1 MWYYIH
7 MKKLMDK
14 KEIEEIIE
22 KVCEEVKKEMGLS
35 NLVIIGI
42 KRRGDII
49 AKKIKECLEKKYKVD
64 IPLGFLDI
72 TLYRDDFSKIG
83 ANPVISETD
92 VLFNIDDK
100 KVLLVDDVL
109 YTGRTIRAALDA
121 IVDLGRPSL
130 VRLFVLIDRGHREL
144 PISADFIGKKVEV
157 KKNEMVEVKLKEID
171 GVDEVLIVEKEK

>member
-1 MWYYIH
+1 
-7 MKKLMDK
+7 MDK
-14 KEIEEIIE
+14 REIEEILE
-22 KVCEEVKKEMGLS
+22 RVCEEVRKEMGLS

-42 KRRGDII
+42 KRRGDIV
-49 AKKIKECLEKKYKVD
+49 AKKIKEYFEKKYKVKV
-64 IPLGFLDI
+64 PLGFLDI

-83 ANPVISETD
+83 ANPVISETE
-92 VLFNIDDK
+92 VLFNIDDR

-130 VRLFVLIDRGHREL
+130 VRLFVLIDRNHREI

-171 GVDEVLIVEKEK
+171 GKDEVLIVEKEK